1 MRFKAL
7 ACVLLAVGALASACD
22 GGKAPFSVAVPVWPE
37 GRERRMN
44 DFVEFRAFFDVSEGA
59 RPVLRMT
66 GASVYR
72 IWLNGVFA
80 GYGPARAAPGF
91 FRVDE
96 WPLAAKAGRNELS
109 VEVSAYNCNTFYIP
123 EHPAFLQAEVDCN
136 GHILAATGRGSDFSA
151 FETTRIAKCSRYSY
165 QRAFG
170 EAYRPSP
177 NGEGE
182 KLTLVAQPAVRLV
195 ERIAAYPKFEFL
207 GAFEPSS
214 RTRVWIDPSGEYPPA
229 RFVDG
234 VQSWFKCYAH
244 TNLAVNIYDTLRHTR
259 VFPDGAKAGNGRITA
274 GEGVQ
279 YDAGRNASGF
289 IVLDVECLEA
299 GTLWVAFDE
308 VLQDGVVAPMRSRE
322 VANAVCFEMKP
333 GRRRI
338 ETFEPYTMRHI
349 HAYTFDGKFNMGK
362 AGIREYR
369 SPAADAAALRTSDAS
384 LDAIFAAACETFAQN
399 AVDVFTDCPGRE
411 RAGWLCDSFFLA
423 RASAL
428 LTGSADL
435 ERLFF
440 QNYVLPEKYA
450 DIPEGMIPMCFP
462 ADIRNGNYIPNW
474 AMWFVIQ
481 LAEYLDR
488 SGDRAMVDALKPR
501 MLALVDFFRRFQNA
515 DGLLEN
521 LGGWPFIE
529 WSEANNLVQDVNYP
543 TNATWAEMLDAVA
556 RMYSIPDLAGEAER
570 VREAIRR
577 QSWTGRWFC
586 DNAVREADGTLRPS
600 GKCTE
605 TCQYYMFAFGVATRK
620 THPELW
626 NTLVSDFGPR
636 RRETNAHPEV
646 FPSNA
651 FIGNFLRL
659 ELLSRAGL
667 SRQVVDESRGY
678 FAHMAEQTGTL
689 WEHEG
694 TRASCNHGFASYV
707 AALYAR
713 NIAGIVEIDGLAKT
727 VAVRKTDVPLDF
739 CEMTLPVDGGTMTY
753 GWRREGVERV
763 ETFRAPDGWHMI
775 AEQDVDCKNL

>member
-7 ACVLLAVGALASACD
+7 ACAAFVAGALTSAA
-22 GGKAPFSVAVPVWPE
+22 GGGTTSFSVAVPVWPE

-44 DFVEFRAFFDVSEGA
+44 DFVEFRAFFDLPEGA
-59 RPVLRMT
+59 RPVLRIT

-72 IWLNGVFA
+72 IRLNGAFA

-96 WPLAAKAGRNELS
+96 WPLAAKPGRNELS
-109 VEVSAYNCNTFYIP
+109 IEVSAYNCNTFYIP

-136 GHILAATGRGSDFSA
+136 GRILAATGRGSDFSA
-151 FETTRIAKCSRYSY
+151 FATTRITKCSRYSY

-170 EAYRPSP
+170 EAYRPSLY
-177 NGEGE
+177 GEGA
-182 KLTLVAQPAVRLV
+182 KLALVAQPAVRLV
-195 ERIAAYPKFEFL
+195 ERIAAYPKFEFN
-207 GAFEPSS
+207 GAFGPSS
-214 RTRVWIDPSGEYPPA
+214 RTRVRIEPSGEYPPA

-244 TNLAVNIYDTLRHTR
+244 TNLDVNIYDTLRHTR
-259 VFPDGAKAGNGRITA
+259 VFSDGGKAKGRRITA

-279 YDAGRNASGF
+279 YDVGRNASGF
-289 IVLDVECLEA
+289 IVLDVECLKA

-308 VLQDGVVAPMRSRE
+308 VLQGGVVAPMRSRE

-349 HAYTFDGKFNMGK
+349 HAYTFDGEFNLGK

-384 LDAIFAAACETFAQN
+384 LDAIFAAARETFAQN

-428 LTGSADL
+428 LTGSTDL

-474 AMWFVIQ
+474 AMWFAIQ

-488 SGDRAMVDALKPR
+488 SGDRATVDALKPR
-501 MLALVDFFRRFQNA
+501 MLALVDFFRRFRNA

-521 LGGWPFIE
+521 LGGWTFIE
-529 WSEANNLVQDVNYP
+529 WSEANKLVKDVNYP
-543 TNATWAEMLDAVA
+543 TNATWAEMLDAMA
-556 RMYSIPDLAGEAER
+556 GMYAMPELAKEAER
-570 VREAIRR
+570 VRETIRR

-586 DNAVREADGTLRPS
+586 DNAVREADGTLRSS

-620 THPELW
+620 THPDLW
-626 NTLVSDFGPR
+626 NTLVLDFGPR

-646 FPSNA
+646 FPANA

-667 SRQVVDESRGY
+667 SRQVADESRGY
-678 FAHMAEQTGTL
+678 FSYMAEQTGTL

-694 TRASCNHGFASYV
+694 TRASCCHGFASYV

-713 NIAGIVEIDGLAKT
+713 NVAGIVKIDPSAKT
-727 VAVRKTDVPLDF
+727 VTVRKTDVLLEF
-739 CEMTLPVDGGTMTY
+739 CAVAFPVEGGTVTY

>member
-1 MRFKAL
+1 MRFKVI
-7 ACVLLAVGALASACD
+7 ACAVFVAGALTSAA
-22 GGKAPFSVAVPVWPE
+22 GGGNPSFSVAVPVWPQ
-37 GRERRMN
+37 GRERCMN
-44 DFVEFRAFFDVSEGA
+44 DFVEFRTFFDSSEGA
-59 RPVLRMT
+59 RPVLRIT

-72 IWLNGVFA
+72 IRLNGVFA

-96 WPLAAKAGRNELS
+96 WALAAKPGRNELS
-109 VEVSAYNCNTFYIP
+109 IEVSAYNCNTFYIP
-123 EHPAFLQAEVDCN
+123 EHPAFLQAEVDCD
-136 GHILAATGRGSDFSA
+136 GCILAATGRGSDFSA
-151 FETTRIAKCSRYSY
+151 FETTRITKCSRYSY

-207 GAFEPSS
+207 GEFGPSS
-214 RTRVWIDPSGEYPPA
+214 RTRVRIDSSGEYPPA
-229 RFVDG
+229 RFVDS

-244 TNLAVNIYDTLRHTR
+244 TNLDVNIYDTLRHTR
-259 VFPDGAKAGNGRITA
+259 TTLDDIKAAGGRITA

-279 YDAGRNASGF
+279 YDVGRNASGF
-289 IVLDVECLEA
+289 IVLDVECLKA

-308 VLQDGVVAPMRSRE
+308 VLQCGVVAPMRSPE
-322 VANAVCFEMKP
+322 VANAVCFEMTP

-338 ETFEPYTMRHI
+338 ETFEPYTMRHV
-349 HAYTFDGKFNMGK
+349 HAYTFDGEFSLGK
-362 AGIREYR
+362 AGVREYR
-369 SPAADAAALRTSDAS
+369 SPAADAAALRTSDGS
-384 LDAIFAAACETFAQN
+384 LDAIFAAARETFAQN

-428 LTGSADL
+428 LTGSTDL

-440 QNYVLPEKYA
+440 QNYMLPEKYA

-474 AMWFVIQ
+474 AMWFAIQ
-481 LAEYLDR
+481 LGEYLAR
-488 SGDRAMVDALKPR
+488 SGDRATVDALKPR
-501 MLALVDFFRRFQNA
+501 MLALVDFFRRFRNS

-521 LGGWPFIE
+521 LGGWTFIE
-529 WSEANNLVQDVNYP
+529 WSEANKLVKDVNYP

-556 RMYSIPDLAGEAER
+556 GMYAKPELAEEAER
-570 VREAIRR
+570 VRETIRR

-586 DNAVREADGTLRPS
+586 DNAVRESDGTIKPS

-605 TCQYYMFAFGVATRK
+605 TCQYYMFAFGVATRE
-620 THPELW
+620 THPALW

-636 RRETNAHPEV
+636 RRETNAYPEV
-646 FPSNA
+646 FPANA

-707 AALYAR
+707 AVLYAR
-713 NIAGIVEIDGLAKT
+713 NVAGIVEIDGSAKT
-727 VAVRKTDVPLDF
+727 VAVRNTDVPLDF
-739 CEMTLPVDGGTMTY
+739 CEMALPVDGGTVTY
-753 GWRREGVERV
+753 GWRREGAERV
-763 ETFRAPDGWHMI
+763 ETFRAPLCWRTITAQGD
-775 AEQDVDCKNL
+775 DCKKR